1 VASLHTHHRYLQRL
15 GADQPSP
22 SELVESI
29 LGDSGRVLGVEHPVL
44 FEVFDI

>member
-1 VASLHTHHRYLQRL
+1 MGYRNDRVGL
-15 GADQPSP
+15 P
-22 SELVESI
+22 ELVESI